1 MAELFASAG
10 ETPLTAGLFSVFA
23 HAAHAVMSDGV
34 PGRTAARSRPS
45 SWGSSPGTRSLTDQ
59 AAAPVQ
65 GVTVTAWPGSRSHS
79 VRRPTASRAATTS
92 WPTAVVV
99 SDEPSKPP

>member
-1 MAELFASAG
+1 MVAPFASAG
-10 ETPLTAGLFSVFA
+10 ETPLTAGLFSAFA
-23 HAAHAVMSDGV
+23 YVVMPDGV
-34 PGRTAARSRPS
+34 PGRTTARSRPS
-45 SWGSSPGTRSLTDQ
+45 SWGRSPGTRSLTDQ

-92 WPTAVVV
+92 WPTAAVV